1 MSTAT
6 PTRRVDVAPARRL
19 GLAHL
24 ALVLAVLAVPGSTV
38 LWDVLP
44 AGGFVVGLP
53 LAVAALVLGLRARR
67 AAQSS
72 SGPRRVAM
80 AAIVL
85 AVAVLAIPVVY
96 MIATV

>member
-24 ALVLAVLAVPGSTV
+24 ALALAVLAVPGSTV

-53 LAVAALVLGLRARR
+53 LAVAALVLGLHARR
-67 AAQSS
+67 AAS